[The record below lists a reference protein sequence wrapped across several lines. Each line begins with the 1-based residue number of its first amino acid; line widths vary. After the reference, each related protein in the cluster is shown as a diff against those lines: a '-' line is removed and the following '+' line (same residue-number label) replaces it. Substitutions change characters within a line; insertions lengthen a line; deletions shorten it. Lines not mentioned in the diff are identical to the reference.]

1 MKKQK
6 ISNEVTEQEEKVLD
20 EQEVTEVEEKKKVTL
35 KEFLQYVLAGYLALL
50 PFFLILIGV
59 LIALLIIFL
68 VL

>member
-6 ISNEVTEQEEKVLD
+6 ISKEVTEQEEKVLD
-20 EQEVTEVEEKKKVTL
+20 EQEVTEVEEKRKVTL